1 MKVEFHLTKASA
13 AMYLKEINDM
23 IETRYIGSTG
33 DLILMKLGQEIAAAS
48 DREKQEQIDR
58 PTMEEVM
65 ACETFNDERPA
76 KSPYFNQHGKLE
88 VW

>member
-1 MKVEFHLTKASA
+1 MKVEFTLTKASA
-13 AMYLKEINDM
+13 AMYSKEINDM
-23 IETRYIGSTG
+23 LETRYIGPTG

-48 DREKQEQIDR
+48 DREEIDR
-58 PTMEEVM
+58 PTIEEVM

>member
-13 AMYLKEINDM
+13 ALWLKEINDM

-48 DREKQEQIDR
+48 AREEQEEIDR
-58 PTMEEVM
+58 PTVKELM
-65 ACETFNDERPA
+65 ACETFDSERPA
-76 KSPYFNQHGKLE
+76 ESPYFNQHGKME